1 MFQPPPTLLTHS
13 TYPFAGSPEEEALQ
27 WAGEGRPVAVSIPPS
42 KEVGATFWSF
52 VVRWPRERAHHWWG
66 WGSCCCHWERSVAA
80 RLGMPGLH
88 VQQPGP
94 ANNLRDLWR
103 CAATCRAQYTRGRG
117 YRAEQWRQ
125 PEVAARRP
133 TATVIRS
140 TYTRAEVGS
149 RIFNYC
155 APSLRS
161 SSTFSSDHHS
171 ATVEAAST
179 SAREPCQVR
188 TRVASTTTSHAKPT
202 HTSPTNPV
210 LW

>member
-1 MFQPPPTLLTHS
+1 MLLRAALGTGAGRHRVSLYFQLLPHMGLTTCGFRDATTFVVRDETEFAIAKVGVVCTVACFSHHPPLLTHS
-13 TYPFAGSPEEEALQ
+13 TFPFAGSPEEEALQ

-103 CAATCRAQYTRGRG
+103 CAATCRAQYPRGRG
-117 YRAEQWRQ
+117 YRAEQWR
-125 PEVAARRP
+125 
-133 TATVIRS
+133 
-140 TYTRAEVGS
+140 
-149 RIFNYC
+149 
-155 APSLRS
+155 
-161 SSTFSSDHHS
+161 
-171 ATVEAAST
+171 
-179 SAREPCQVR
+179 
-188 TRVASTTTSHAKPT
+188 
-202 HTSPTNPV
+202 
-210 LW
+210 